1 MEIMT
6 PPQIIFPDKN
16 EIIYE
21 LKSQAIQ
28 FLKNYHLEIKGVAIY
43 PKEIEVY
50 FYQSGVFED
59 GSCNFNCVK
68 ALILH
73 ILPHLDDT
81 IFNRGRVV

>member
-6 PPQIIFPDKN
+6 PQQIIFPDKN

-59 GSCNFNCVK
+59 DTVHCNELQKDNANHLYVHRTGLKKK
-68 ALILH
+68 AQIC
-73 ILPHLDDT
+73 
-81 IFNRGRVV
+81 